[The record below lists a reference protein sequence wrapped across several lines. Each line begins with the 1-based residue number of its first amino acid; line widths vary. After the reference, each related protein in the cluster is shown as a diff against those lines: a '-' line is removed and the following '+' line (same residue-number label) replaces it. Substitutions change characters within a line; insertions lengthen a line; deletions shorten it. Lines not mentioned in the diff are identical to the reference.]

1 MAGVTEVTEVTEVG
15 MAGVPHG
22 DAPRGGAPQEV
33 GGAPLPPGDPG
44 DRVAPAQDL
53 VSCLAGRLGSCLVCF
68 ANLGLSFIIK

>member
-1 MAGVTEVTEVTEVG
+1 MAGVTEVTEVG

-33 GGAPLPPGDPG
+33 GGAPPPGDPG

-53 VSCLAGRLGSCLVCF
+53 VSCLAGRLGSCLACF